1 MVLMAAVHSQLEYPL
16 WYAYFLLPAAFAFGL
31 CLGGPVLEDTAAD
44 PPPARRT
51 RPLLVAAM
59 LLTIGALAS
68 VLDYW
73 RVVVIFAPPA
83 QAAPLSQ
90 RILDGRRS
98 VFFGH
103 HADYAAATSVP
114 DPSQVMPAFETA
126 THYLLDTRIT
136 LAWAK
141 ALAARGDLDRA
152 RHIAARLRE
161 FRSPGS
167 DEFFAAC
174 DAAPAEGPRPFQC
187 DPPGRPLSYL
197 DFR

>member
-1 MVLMAAVHSQLEYPL
+1 
-16 WYAYFLLPAAFAFGL
+16 
-31 CLGGPVLEDTAAD
+31 VLEDTAVAAS
-44 PPPARRT
+44 PRRT

-161 FRSPGS
+161 FRNPGS

-174 DAAPAEGPRPFQC
+174 DAAPADGPRPFQC
-187 DPPGRPLSYL
+187 DPPGRPLNYL